1 MCENICVKILW
12 NNLCVRQYFVRFSDK
27 LIRWCS
33 VYDNVAS

>member
-1 MCENICVKILW
+1 MCENSMET